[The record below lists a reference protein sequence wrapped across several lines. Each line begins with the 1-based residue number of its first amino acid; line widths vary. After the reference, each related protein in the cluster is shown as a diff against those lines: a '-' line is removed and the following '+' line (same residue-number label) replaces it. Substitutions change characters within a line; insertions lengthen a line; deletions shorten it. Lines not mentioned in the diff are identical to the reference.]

1 MSRRS
6 RREAEKK
13 KTLRAWA
20 VIVPAV
26 LILCGFFVFGQL
38 SQPQAGAD
46 HCPLD
51 GQFAAHVAV
60 LVDPSDA
67 LTAVQQR
74 SALGRLIESLDRVP
88 ERAEIRIY
96 SVARIGRD
104 GRAGADLRLCVP
116 PHPDSIGWLA
126 GRLWGNYRLN
136 AMNYDRDFI
145 EPLRLVL
152 GELLAAPSDSVSPI
166 VEAIQAASVD
176 AFPQASTTVSREL
189 IVVSDMVQ
197 HTIDLSFFREA
208 PDFGVFGGSPVYA
221 TLRVDLAGV
230 TARIFLLARRGMP
243 GRLQGDRLQEFW
255 DDYFIDSG
263 TSGEPQWV
271 PVEG

>member
-13 KTLRAWA
+13 KTRRAWA
-20 VIVPAV
+20 VIVPSA
-26 LILCGFFVFGQL
+26 LILCALVVFGQMNR
-38 SQPQAGAD
+38 PQTGPD

-51 GQFAAHVAV
+51 DRFAAQVAV

-74 SALGRLIESLDRVP
+74 SSLPRLLEALDQVP

-104 GRAGADLRLCVP
+104 GDAGADLRLCVP
-116 PHPDSIGWLA
+116 PHPESIGKLE
-126 GRLWGNYRLN
+126 GLWKNRRI
-136 AMNYDRDFI
+136 AARNYDRDFT
-145 EPLRLVL
+145 EPLRARLD
-152 GELLAAPSDSVSPI
+152 ELLGAPSDSVSPI

-176 AFPQASTTVSREL
+176 AFRPGDATIPREL

-197 HTIDLSFFREA
+197 HSSDLSFFRAA
-208 PDFGVFGGSPVYA
+208 PDFGAFGGNPVYA
-221 TLRVDLAGV
+221 TLRVDLGGV
-230 TARIFLLARRGMP
+230 EPTIFLLARRGTA
-243 GRLQGDRLQEFW
+243 GRLQAGRLQAFW

-263 TSGEPQWV
+263 ADGEPRWI